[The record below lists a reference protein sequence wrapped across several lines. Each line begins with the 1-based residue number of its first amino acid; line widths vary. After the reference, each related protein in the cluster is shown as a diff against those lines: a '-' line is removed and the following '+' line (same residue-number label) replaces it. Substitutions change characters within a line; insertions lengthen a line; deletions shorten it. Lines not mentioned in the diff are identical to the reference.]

1 MSYLKVWRRKKEV
14 APRRRSREE
23 ERGGG
28 RPTIQQQQMI
38 SKYNTVFHT
47 ICKRLYY
54 VIGIRYCILIKFDGI
69 LTLWKSTPY
78 YRLRYIYEFFT
89 GSAFTDSA
97 FYRSLVKL
105 SINIVK
111 KPTSQQTST
120 VLQFQLVFEIQA
132 LGIGRQRLPCMKK
145 NTHSLH
151 LLSLRRGTPLRAC
164 RECIC

>member
-1 MSYLKVWRRKKEV
+1 MSYLKVWRRRKWHQEEEV
-14 APRRRSREE
+14 TRRGKRRRKTNNTE
-23 ERGGG
+23 
-28 RPTIQQQQMI
+28 QQMM
-38 SKYNTVFHT
+38 SKYTTVFHT

-54 VIGIRYCILIKFDGI
+54 VIGIRYCILMKFDGI